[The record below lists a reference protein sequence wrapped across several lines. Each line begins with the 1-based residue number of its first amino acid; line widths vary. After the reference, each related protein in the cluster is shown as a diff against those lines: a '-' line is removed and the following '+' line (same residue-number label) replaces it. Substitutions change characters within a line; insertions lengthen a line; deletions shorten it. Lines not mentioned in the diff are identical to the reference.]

1 VVSATLVARPVV
13 RPWLKGIDA
22 EFLFIVLFAFEVN
35 VRRVCGGQAQVRG
48 VAGKKKNNKNQS
60 NDF

>member
-48 VAGKKKNNKNQS
+48 VAGKKKK
-60 NDF
+60 